1 MVGEQWIHQISTSLK
16 YNSTKT
22 QRTTTLKS
30 QKKSST
36 NSTGKKGTKSVGQSS
51 TNKSSSR
58 TTQRKLE
65 ENIKALTSVTP
76 RKKTTKTSGTTAKAK
91 GKSTPA
97 TEFRYQNSRKL
108 NLFPHVETFP
118 WFLENRKE
126 DNKKC
131 WFQCEDHVI
140 KYVTRYNLYPI
151 KDYKCLCY
159 NQNQ

>member
-1 MVGEQWIHQISTSLK
+1 MVREQWIHQISTSLK

-30 QKKSST
+30 QKKSPT
-36 NSTGKKGTKSVGQSS
+36 NSTGKKEMKSVGQLS

-108 NLFPHVETFP
+108 NLFPYVDMFP

-159 NQNQ
+159 NHNQ

>member
-1 MVGEQWIHQISTSLK
+1 M
-16 YNSTKT
+16 
-22 QRTTTLKS
+22 
-30 QKKSST
+30 
-36 NSTGKKGTKSVGQSS
+36 
-51 TNKSSSR
+51 
-58 TTQRKLE
+58 
-65 ENIKALTSVTP
+65 TP